1 MINGFNNNFIK
12 KRISWLCSYV
22 PEEIIIAAGL
32 EPVRIQGQVE
42 MVKGADSY
50 MSLNNCPYPKNILD
64 SGLQNKFKNLEGII
78 FTSSCDWMRR
88 LYDIWTHHVQMP
100 SSYMLEIPK
109 NEDKK

>member
-12 KRISWLCSYV
+12 KRISWLCSHV

-50 MSLNNCPYPKNILD
+50 MSLN
-64 SGLQNKFKNLEGII
+64 
-78 FTSSCDWMRR
+78 T
-88 LYDIWTHHVQMP
+88 
-100 SSYMLEIPK
+100 
-109 NEDKK
+109 